1 MEQQRF
7 GNHYVLRLDPGD
19 EIMGTL
25 KQFAEQ
31 EGVRGGFFFAL
42 GAFSRARL
50 RYLNMKT
57 KQYEDINIDEQVEV
71 VSLLGNVAM
80 LPDGK
85 HKVHMHASVADENGR
100 TYSGHI
106 GDAEVR
112 PTLEV
117 FLTKL
122 DGELRREEDE
132 ESGME
137 VLALGQAQAQAQARR
152 AA

>member
-1 MEQQRF
+1 MEYQRF
-7 GNHYVLRLDPGD
+7 GSHYVMRLEPGD
-19 EIMGTL
+19 EVMSTL
-25 KQFAEQ
+25 EQFVEQ
-31 EGVRGGFFFAL
+31 EDMRGGFFFAL

-57 KQYEDINIDEQVEV
+57 EKYEDIPIEEQVEV

-85 HKVHMHASVADENGR
+85 RKVHMHASVSNEQGR
-100 TYSGHI
+100 TFSGHI

-117 FLTKL
+117 YLTKL
-122 DGELRREEDE
+122 DGELRREKDE
-132 ESGME
+132 ETGME
-137 VLALGQAQAQAQARR
+137 QLALGHSLAQGQARK